1 MTLKT
6 IRNINIAYT
15 FAFGESKKEI
25 VDKLKNEGIYLEQMP
40 AQILKEIEESYL
52 YSDQI

>member
-1 MTLKT
+1 LKT

-25 VDKLKNEGIYLEQMP
+25 VEKLKNENISLAEMP
-40 AQILKEIEESYL
+40 AQILKEIPESYL
-52 YSDQI
+52 YY